1 MKKIAIDAIDINSL
15 GGIVHLQQL
24 TTSLSKKKI
33 FLKIYCNSF
42 VKKNININKK
52 IELIKKDIF
61 DKNFIF
67 RHLWKIFFLKKE
79 LYNDDCKLLIA
90 LNGVYHG
97 LYKPTLLIQQNI
109 LPFEDYAKK
118 KYDFFSNI
126 KFFLQKF
133 SILFSIKIHKN
144 VIFTSFDIKSKILK
158 SFKNIKSIKSKVIYH
173 GVKKKI
179 YIKKKIFSKDRNRF
193 LFISEFQKYKNHENL
208 FKAIQENKDINKS
221 IKLTCIGRCYDT
233 YLKELNLKY
242 NFKKLKIKII
252 KNIPHNKILNIY
264 NNYDAIIFPT
274 SCESFGLPVIEAAS
288 HKVPIL
294 CSNLKVFREIYG
306 KGCFYFDYQNYR
318 SILKKIN
325 YFSSLKEK
333 EIKKK
338 IEINFKK
345 AKKLN
350 WEYCG
355 NNYYQMII
363 DILNL
368 YEKKN

>member
-1 MKKIAIDAIDINSL
+1 MKIIAIDAIDINSL
-15 GGIVHLQQL
+15 GGIVHLEQVAK
-24 TTSLSKKKI
+24 SLSKKKL

-52 IELIKKDIF
+52 IKLIKKNIF
-61 DKNFIF
+61 DKNFF
-67 RHLWKIFFLKKE
+67 LRHLWKIFFFKKD
-79 LYNDDCKLLIA
+79 LNDNDCKLLIA

-97 LYKPTLLIQQNI
+97 LFKPTLLVQQNI
-109 LPFEDYAKK
+109 LPFDDYAKT
-118 KYDFFSNI
+118 KYKFFSNI
-126 KFFLQKF
+126 KFFLQRY

-144 VIFTSFDIKSKILK
+144 VIFTSFDIKNRILK
-158 SFKNIKSIKSKVIYH
+158 SFKNANFLKSKVIYH

-179 YIKKKIFSKDRNRF
+179 FTKEKMFSKDRNRF
-193 LFISEFQKYKNHENL
+193 LFISSFQRYKNHENL
-208 FKAIQENKDINKS
+208 FRAIKESKNKN
-221 IKLTCIGRCYDT
+221 IKLTCIGRYCESHY
-233 YLKELNLKY
+233 KELNLKY

-252 KNIPHNKILNIY
+252 KNIPHSKILDIY

-274 SCESFGLPVIEAAS
+274 SCESFGLPVLEAAS
-288 HKVPIL
+288 NKIPIL
-294 CSNLKVFREIYG
+294 CSNLKVFKEVYG
-306 KGCFYFDYQNYR
+306 KGCFYFDYKNYR
-318 SILKKIN
+318 SILQKIN

-338 IEINFKK
+338 IEINFQKT
-345 AKKLN
+345 KKLN

-363 DILNL
+363 NVLNF

>member
-1 MKKIAIDAIDINSL
+1 MKTIAIDAIDIYSL
-15 GGIVHLQQL
+15 GGIVHLQQVAK
-24 TTSLSKKKI
+24 SLSKKKI

-42 VKKNININKK
+42 VQKKININKK

-67 RHLWKIFFLKKE
+67 RHLWKIFFFKKE
-79 LYNDDCKLLIA
+79 LKDNNCKLLIA

-97 LYKPTLLIQQNI
+97 LFKPTILVQQNI
-109 LPFEDYAKK
+109 LPFDDYAKK
-118 KYDFFSNI
+118 KYNFFSNI
-126 KFFLQKF
+126 KFFLQRY

-144 VIFTSFDIKSKILK
+144 VIFTSFDIKKKILK
-158 SFKNIKSIKSKVIYH
+158 SFENIKFLKIKVIYH

-179 YIKKKIFSKDRNRF
+179 SIKKKIFSKDRNRF

-208 FKAIQENKDINKS
+208 FKAIQENKNKNKS
-221 IKLTCIGRCYDT
+221 IKLTCIGRYHQS
-233 YLKELNLKY
+233 YFKNLNLKY

-252 KNIPHNKILNIY
+252 KNIPHNKIINIY

-274 SCESFGLPVIEAAS
+274 SCESFGLPVLEAAS
-288 HKVPIL
+288 NKVPIL

-306 KGCFYFDYQNYR
+306 KGCFYFDCENYK
-318 SILKKIN
+318 SILQKIY

-338 IEINFKK
+338 IEFNYQKT
-345 AKKLN
+345 KKLN

-363 DILNL
+363 NILNF
-368 YEKKN
+368 YEKKD